1 MSSNFNNAKIINVY
15 YNKGDRKPYDVNGKP
30 IAYIGQESVG
40 ATLATKIRFY
50 LGEQLDSSTAVIVT
64 KRPDGE
70 RRLDLCE
77 LFPDGV
83 NSYYEV
89 ELNAWYGAVK
99 GKATLVFKV
108 YDGEVEFDDEEN
120 PTEILST
127 VGRIVVS
134 DIFNLEIA
142 YAPEADLIVPP
153 DDSLPYQEWF
163 AALSTKLDKAQ
174 SIMVK
179 SAPPTSGELAG
190 NALNDRY
197 FYVQTDGVGRLYY
210 IDGSSP
216 IEVVWGIGTLA
227 LASNGNEDINVGT
240 NAGKMYWDEDRG
252 TIIAGLYDDQEAGIG
267 DSLFFFGKAT
277 EAIAKGEVVQFN
289 GNTGGNIR
297 IKKAVF
303 AEISAQP
310 DLLMGVAKHAI
321 ALNDF
326 GYVVSFGYV
335 RNLNTSGDNFSTTQ
349 PILYLST
356 TIAGQ
361 LTFVKPTTGFK
372 GSIAAV
378 ARPSTSGGSNGFI
391 IVRPNLVKGIGDLAD
406 VTITTATSGQ
416 ILSFDGSKWVN
427 STRLTTAESDIDNLE
442 GRMDTAENDIDSLE
456 GRMTTAEGDIDDIED
471 GTTIVPKAL
480 ADQNGNVINTTYLT
494 QSSATATYIPLSQKG
509 VANGVAPLGADNKIL
524 SVHLPGGVDDIK
536 EFADLASFPDPG
548 EASII
553 YVALDTNVIYRWSGT
568 AYVEISSS
576 LALGQTSSTA
586 FPGDRGLALETLTDN
601 IVDGSQA
608 LALKDQVIRNTA
620 VGTIP
625 LVVNSIASTTAN
637 LTEFQVDGV
646 KKLEVTPA
654 GGLNQNGTRLFS
666 QPTSN
671 TTFFGEASG
680 GTATTGI
687 NNTAFGYRSLTA
699 TTSGASNTS
708 IGADS
713 FLNLTTGSNNVSIGR
728 ETGRSI
734 TTGTGNTFLGRGAGF
749 NVSQLITASN
759 STAVG
764 FESFTD
770 KSNQMVFGNASVTEF
785 VFNRNSGATILLS
798 NLVGIGTATPNTN
811 TRLHALSGGVLGI
824 TTPLLVANNTL
835 GVNAGTQIVLT
846 GANAHDRGAFVR
858 AVLESASPNNNHALA
873 FGTNLTFDAMTEKMR
888 ITSTGNVGI
897 GDPTPS
903 TKLVVNGGQLKVWE
917 VGNSALKT
925 YSAEAGVF
933 IVSYQSEL
941 SPFTKT
947 TDIVA
952 NADSTV
958 PSNIRFLTKN
968 SGASNPTEKVRILE
982 NGNVGIGTSSP
993 SHLLTVGAA
1002 YGGAPNIENRLVV
1015 QNTGNTY
1022 MTIGAGTTSDSAILF
1037 ADSGDNDVGQIG
1049 YNHSTNQ
1056 LRFGTNGSGSRL
1068 VIDNA
1073 GNVGIGTTA
1082 PTTLLEVSQ
1091 ALDGTT
1097 LRISSQ
1103 QNNASHISTTPY
1115 GSLEFFSA
1123 DNSGGGA
1130 GNRGSIKVLPTGAAG
1145 AGARM
1150 TLSVASNDTLDVER
1164 LRINEDGLVG
1174 INETSPIAQLQVK
1187 SGATNRVPLIVDTL
1201 ASHTTNLQVWR
1212 NNGVLRAEISSNGQ
1226 AYFDS
1231 NIVTYGS
1238 LFHGDTI
1245 NNARIQPSITGT
1257 NISRN
1262 IADSNPALIVNLAN
1276 ASATGNIQVWQK
1288 AGVAQA
1294 WVEGDGSLRTTY
1306 IKNPTS
1312 SNNIRLEMA
1321 TIGAEFLRN
1330 VNDSNPVLNVKQ
1342 QNTSATGNLQQWI
1355 YGVEIVSSISKDGIA
1370 NFTGTL
1376 SNLQTGDYTLVLAD
1390 KGKVLRINSSSNRT
1404 ITIPLNSSVAF
1415 PIDTEIAI
1423 LRYGTGTV
1431 SISPTSGVTLQSA
1444 SGNRK
1449 VKDQYG
1455 SVALKKIGENE
1466 WVLVGSLEA

>member
-77 LFPDGV
+77 LVPDGV

-163 AALSTKLDKAQ
+163 AGLSTKLDKTQ

-197 FYVQTDGVGRLYY
+197 FYVQTDGVGKLLYV
-210 IDGSSP
+210 DGSTL
-216 IEVVWGIGTLA
+216 IEVIWGVGTLK
-227 LASNGNEDINVGT
+227 LTSNGNEDITVGT
-240 NAGKMYWDEDRG
+240 NAGKMYWDSDRG

-277 EAIAKGEVVQFN
+277 EAIAKGEVVQFA

-335 RNLNTSGDNFSTTQ
+335 RNLNTTAFTT

-356 TIAGQ
+356 SVDGALSST
-361 LTFVKPTTGFK
+361 KPTTGFK

-378 ARPSTSGGSNGFI
+378 ARPSTGGGSNGFL

-427 STRLTTAESDIDNLE
+427 SNRLTTAETDIDNLE
-442 GRMDTAENDIDSLE
+442 GRMTTAENDIDSLE
-456 GRMTTAEGDIDDIED
+456 GRMTSAEGDIDDIED

-480 ADQNGNVINTTYLT
+480 ADQNGDVINTTYLKIA
-494 QSSATATYIPLSQKG
+494 SASATYIPLSQKG

-524 SVHLPGGVDDIK
+524 SIHLPGGVDDIK
-536 EFADLASFPDPG
+536 EFADVASFPDPG

-553 YVALDTNVIYRWSGT
+553 YVALDTNLIYRWSGT

-608 LALKDQVIRNTA
+608 LALKDQIIRNTLTT
-620 VGTIP
+620 TIP
-625 LVVNSIASTTAN
+625 LVVNGLASTTAN

-646 KKLEVTPA
+646 KKLEVTKD
-654 GGLNQNGTRLFS
+654 GFLNQNGVRLFH
-666 QPTSN
+666 QRADASN
-671 TTFFGEASG
+671 IFFGLAG
-680 GTATTGI
+680 GNLSLTGTE
-687 NNTAFGYRSLTA
+687 NNGFGLRSLNA
-699 TTSGASNTS
+699 LSSGSFNT
-708 IGADS
+708 G
-713 FLNLTTGSNNVSIGR
+713 FGG

-734 TTGTGNTFLGRGAGF
+734 TTGSANTFIGIYAGF
-749 NVSQLITASN
+749 NASQLATASN
-759 STAVG
+759 STAIG
-764 FESFTD
+764 GSSFTD

-785 VFNRNSGATILLS
+785 KFDRNASATILAP
-798 NLVGIGTATPNTN
+798 NLTIGGTLNTIGISFTGGTQDTSLYKNATDSSLRYYSTSGGVGADRLTILPNGNVGIGTASPAQRLSVLENISVFRSASTGFARLFYNTDTTIN
-811 TRLHALSGGVLGI
+811 FTVGLRSNVSDYSIQNELLNSTALVVLGS
-824 TTPLLVANNTL
+824 NN
-835 GVNAGTQIVLT
+835 
-846 GANAHDRGAFVR
+846 
-858 AVLESASPNNNHALA
+858 
-873 FGTNLTFDAMTEKMR
+873 
-888 ITSTGNVGI
+888 
-897 GDPTPS
+897 
-903 TKLVVNGGQLKVWE
+903 
-917 VGNSALKT
+917 
-925 YSAEAGVF
+925 
-933 IVSYQSEL
+933 
-941 SPFTKT
+941 
-947 TDIVA
+947 
-952 NADSTV
+952 
-958 PSNIRFLTKN
+958 
-968 SGASNPTEKVRILE
+968 
-982 NGNVGIGTSSP
+982 NVGIGTSSP
-993 SHLLTVGAA
+993 ASKLEVVGSSFPVISAERTTTLTNVLVGATSIKA
-1002 YGGAPNIENRLVV
+1002 
-1015 QNTGNTY
+1015 
-1022 MTIGAGTTSDSAILF
+1022 TTS
-1037 ADSGDNDVGQIG
+1037 ADMVDGFGMSQVFQI
-1049 YNHSTNQ
+1049 
-1056 LRFGTNGSGSRL
+1056 R
-1068 VIDNA
+1068 DNA
-1073 GNVGIGTTA
+1073 GVDNIVGVLGVRRSGADNSGRMVFETTNAGTQTEKMTIMPDGKVGIGTNNPLEQLHLQNTVSVA
-1082 PTTLLEVSQ
+1082 SYIKTTGSTSYANYILE
-1091 ALDGTT
+1091 AGRTYNFGT
-1097 LRISSQ
+1097 
-1103 QNNASHISTTPY
+1103 
-1115 GSLEFFSA
+1115 
-1123 DNSGGGA
+1123 
-1130 GNRGSIKVLPTGAAG
+1130 AG
-1145 AGARM
+1145 AGETTGLANKFYIRDS
-1150 TLSVASNDTLDVER
+1150 TANAQR
-1164 LRINEDGLVG
+1164 LIIDSSGLVG
-1174 INETSPIAQLQVK
+1174 INETSPSAQLQVK

-1201 ASHTTNLQVWR
+1201 ASHATDIVSFRTNGSAQSR
-1212 NNGVLRAEISSNGQ
+1212 ISSTGSYMNGSG
-1226 AYFDS
+1226 A
-1231 NIVTYGS
+1231 
-1238 LFHGDTI
+1238 
-1245 NNARIQPSITGT
+1245 NNSQFSPTDNGAIIL
-1257 NISRN
+1257 RN
-1262 IADSNPALIVNLAN
+1262 VADSNPALIVNLAN

-1288 AGVAQA
+1288 AGSAVAQIDNNGNGRFPVIA
-1294 WVEGDGSLRTTY
+1294 N
-1306 IKNPTS
+1306 IAS
-1312 SNNIRLEMA
+1312 SNNSTVELTNNGA
-1321 TIGAEFLRN
+1321 TIYRN
-1330 VNDSNPVLNVKQ
+1330 IADSNPSL
-1342 QNTSATGNLQQWI
+1342 
-1355 YGVEIVSSISKDGIA
+1355 IVSQVSSSSTGDILRLVKAGAIQASVATNGIA
-1370 NFTGTL
+1370 NFTGTP
-1376 SNLQTGDYTLVLAD
+1376 SNAQTGDYTLVLDD

-1404 ITIPLNSSVAF
+1404 VTIPLNSSVAF

-1431 SISPTSGVTLQSA
+1431 SISPTSGVTLNSV
-1444 SGNRK
+1444 SSNRK